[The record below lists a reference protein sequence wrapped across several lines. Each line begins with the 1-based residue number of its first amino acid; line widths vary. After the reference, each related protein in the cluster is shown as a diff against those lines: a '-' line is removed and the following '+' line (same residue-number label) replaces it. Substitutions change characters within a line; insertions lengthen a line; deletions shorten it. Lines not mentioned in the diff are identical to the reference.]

1 MNRYYDIAFSE
12 QAKELQREKGSR
24 QLYEEAEK
32 DWPSID
38 EIGPNERSHIESSD
52 SFYLSS
58 VSESG
63 WPYVQHRGGDKGFV
77 KVIGPNTIG
86 WIERNGNRQ
95 YVSGGNLAADGRVS
109 LILMDYAMRTR
120 LKIFGHATH
129 HPNPTDGLIERL
141 DGAGLRND
149 GAITVEVAGLEWN
162 CPKYITQRF
171 TSAEVAVV
179 TGRLESRIA
188 ELEAEL
194 ATKT

>member
-12 QAKELQREKGSR
+12 QAKELQRAKGSR
-24 QLYEEAEK
+24 QLYEEAAR

-38 EIGPNERSHIESSD
+38 EIGPNERNHIESSD

-58 VSESG
+58 ASESG
-63 WPYVQHRGGDKGFV
+63 WPYVQHRGGDKGFL

-129 HPNPTDGLIERL
+129 HPNPADALIEQL

-149 GAITVEVAGLEWN
+149 GAITVEIAGLEWN